1 VAARDEAPVLGLLG
15 RRPRPRR
22 RNMSD
27 EVFDYVRSRIFDG
40 TLKADQRIPQDAVAT
55 ALGVSRVPV
64 REALIALE
72 QHGLVASEP
81 HRGTYVVPIRAED
94 IDDHYRMY
102 GMIQGLAAAR
112 AVHSITEPVLDRLTA
127 LHEQM
132 CAGDDP
138 DLLWDLNYDFHSLV
152 NHTGG
157 SSRVRA
163 VLRHLSHNF
172 PRELYALTPG
182 SSPEANAGHAKILA
196 ALRARDGV
204 AADLANQ
211 EHVRAEGENIVVAL
225 RRAGILADS

>member
-1 VAARDEAPVLGLLG
+1 MAARDDSRVGLLG
-15 RRPRPRR
+15 HRPRPRR

-112 AVHSITEPVLDRLTA
+112 AVHSITEPVLDRLDE

-132 CAGDDP
+132 CTGDDP
-138 DLLWDLNYDFHSLV
+138 DLLWDLNYDFHSLI

-182 SSPEANAGHAKILA
+182 SSPEANAGHARILA